1 MLNSSVSLGR
11 AGVPVSFI
19 SELGQDNVGNI
30 IKDFLSNNGV
40 STTHLYLY
48 DGKSPISLA
57 FLDNLN
63 SARYEFYEDYP
74 QKRLD
79 IELPDFEPE
88 NILMFGSIMS
98 LNPETRES
106 LKNILVSAKNS
117 DTTLY
122 YDPNFRDVLYSSPED
137 IRSMISENIALADIV
152 RASDEDMRMIGG
164 CTGPDDAYDFVCQR
178 GCNIF
183 IYTANSRS
191 VYLRTPSYS
200 GDYTVPEIETIST
213 VGSGDSFNAGIAY
226 MLHKRKVKDLHGV
239 ARWQWDEIIYTA
251 IEFASHVCMSTDNYI
266 SPEFADM
273 LKKI

>member
-19 SELGQDNVGNI
+19 SEFGQDNVGNL

-40 STTHLYLY
+40 STAGLSLYN
-48 DGKSPISLA
+48 GKSPLSLA
-57 FLDNLN
+57 FLDERNDA
-63 SARYEFYEDYP
+63 SYEFYEDFP
-74 QKRLD
+74 EKRLD
-79 IELPDFEPE
+79 INPPQFEPGD
-88 NILMFGSIMS
+88 ILMFGSIMS
-98 LNPETRES
+98 LDPETRQG

-117 DTTLY
+117 GTTLY
-122 YDPNFRDVLYSSPED
+122 YDPNFRDVLSSSPED

-152 RASDEDMRMIGG
+152 RASEEDMRMIGE
-164 CTGPDDAYDFVCQR
+164 CTGPDEAYDFVCQR
-178 GCNIF
+178 GCDIL
-183 IYTANSRS
+183 IYTANSRG

-213 VGSGDSFNAGIAY
+213 VGAGDSFNAGIAY
-226 MLHKRKVKDLHGV
+226 MLHKKKIKDLHDV
-239 ARWQWDEIIYTA
+239 ARWQWDEIICTA